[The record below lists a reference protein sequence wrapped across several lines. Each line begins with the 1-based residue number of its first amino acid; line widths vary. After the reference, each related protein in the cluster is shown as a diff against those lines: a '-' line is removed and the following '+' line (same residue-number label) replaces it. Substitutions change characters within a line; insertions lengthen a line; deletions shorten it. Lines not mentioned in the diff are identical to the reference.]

1 MIHLLAAGD
10 TVDPASI
17 AAGAAQMGVEVR
29 YLRLILE
36 SLVARNVIN
45 HTKDGYGVWRKIS
58 EYLAQMDA
66 ARDGE

>member
-1 MIHLLAAGD
+1 MIHLLAAGE
-10 TVDPASI
+10 TVDLVSV
-17 AAGAAQMGVEVR
+17 AAGAAQMGVDVS

-58 EYLAQMDA
+58 EYLAKVNKEP
-66 ARDGE
+66 GI